1 MSEVKR
7 TIRITTEQHILTD
20 EPPVENH
27 PMRLWAVQISVLDAQ
42 GNEHPAKI
50 FDKVTYSLHPT
61 FANPQRTIKQQPFRV
76 EEKGWGEFDIPVSVH
91 ILGIQGKAGERKVL
105 HDLNFAKEKYYSD
118 HEITIPVSPTRNAPL
133 NKLLTETG
141 PLPFDERGAA
151 SGGALPSAAG
161 AGSTGVKRK
170 LDSTNGGV
178 SSGANALDNKSKK
191 SKGAMKGNIDLEKL
205 SQGLTKLSEDD
216 LIVVVQMVTDNRTNE
231 MNIKNDVEN
240 GEFTMDLYT
249 LPDSLLKSLWD
260 YVKKHTGEA

>member
-1 MSEVKR
+1 MKR

-20 EPPVENH
+20 EPPVENY
-27 PMRLWAVQISVLDAQ
+27 PMRKWSIQVSMLDAQ
-42 GNEHPAKI
+42 GNEQPAKI
-50 FDKVTYSLHPT
+50 LDKVTYTLHPT
-61 FANPQRTIKQQPFRV
+61 FSNPIRAIKQQPFRI
-76 EEKGWGEFDIPVSVH
+76 EEKGWGGFDIPISIH
-91 ILGIQGKAGERKVL
+91 ILGIQGKSGERKFQ
-105 HDLNFAKEKYYSD
+105 HDLNFLEEKYFVD
-118 HEITIPVSPTRNAPL
+118 HNISIPVSPTRNGPL
-133 NKLLTETG
+133 NKLLAETG
-141 PLPFDERGAA
+141 PLPFDEQGAP
-151 SGGALPSAAG
+151 SGGASTPASG

-170 LDSTNGGV
+170 LESTNGA
-178 SSGANALDNKSKK
+178 SSSSAIALDNKAKK

-231 MNIKNDVEN
+231 MNIKNDVDN